1 MNADLFKAVKEAV
14 AQRGESILSELDLKV
29 VKAFISDL
37 AHDVKKS
44 EKNVLIKCLENKFAQ
59 ILGNVD
65 KAERADCKQK
75 LAEKLS
81 EEEGLKIA
89 LCQDTIELLGAIL
102 FGEENPPADKVVVPP
117 AKVNPP
123 KARPNNAGSK
133 TKLKTSLNPSR
144 LWKIARNRK
153 LLYILAILAI
163 LSAIYIYNS
172 FILWNYIY
180 QAWIFIMEQIGF
192 F

>member
-1 MNADLFKAVKEAV
+1 MNTDLLNAVKEAV

-37 AHDVKKS
+37 ARDVEKS

-59 ILGNVD
+59 ILRNVD

-75 LAEKLS
+75 LAEKVS
-81 EEEGLKIA
+81 DEEGLKIA
-89 LCQDTIELLGAIL
+89 LCQDTIELLGAVL
-102 FGEENPPADKVVVPP
+102 FGEE
-117 AKVNPP
+117 NPP